1 MISASMRFDHLG
13 IVVPNLQI
21 GRDHFFK
28 IYGINSWTNEFFD
41 ELNGVYVQFGQSKD
55 KFCYELIAPIDNK
68 SPVYNVLA
76 EKKNILNHIA
86 YIVDAIDV
94 CFEELLS
101 NEFVPLGEPKK
112 AVAYSLQRVQFFYS
126 KDFGYILELIEA
138 PNFYHDYNP
147 QTPT

>member
-28 IYGINSWTNEFFD
+28 IYGINNWTDEFFD

-68 SPVYNVLA
+68 SPVYNVLS

-94 CFEELLS
+94 CFKELLS

-112 AVAYSLQRVQFFYS
+112 AVAYSLQRLQFFYS
-126 KDFGYILELIEA
+126 KEFGYILELIEA
-138 PNFYHDYNP
+138 PNFYHNYNP
-147 QTPT
+147 QTPA

>member
-1 MISASMRFDHLG
+1 MISDTMRFDHLG

-28 IYGINSWTNEFFD
+28 IYGINSWTDEFFD

-55 KFCYELIAPIDNK
+55 KFCYELIAPINNK
-68 SPVYNVLA
+68 SSVYNVLSK
-76 EKKNILNHIA
+76 KKNILNHIA
-86 YIVDAIDV
+86 YTVDAIDA

-101 NEFVPLGEPKK
+101 NQFVPLGEPNK

>member
-1 MISASMRFDHLG
+1 MISDSMRFDHLG

-28 IYGINSWTNEFFD
+28 IYGIDSWTDEFFD

-68 SPVYNVLA
+68 SPVYNVLSK
-76 EKKNILNHIA
+76 KKNILNHIA
-86 YIVDAIDV
+86 YIVDAIAV
-94 CFEELLS
+94 CSEELLS
-101 NEFVPLGEPKK
+101 NQFVPLGEPNK
-112 AVAYSLQRVQFFYS
+112 AVAYGLQRVQFFYS
-126 KDFGYILELIEA
+126 KEFGYILELIEA
-138 PNFYHDYNP
+138 PNFYHDYHP

>member
-1 MISASMRFDHLG
+1 MISDSMRFDHLG

-28 IYGINSWTNEFFD
+28 IYGINSWTDEFFD

-55 KFCYELIAPIDNK
+55 KVCYELVAPIDNK
-68 SPVYNVLA
+68 SPVYNVLSK
-76 EKKNILNHIA
+76 KKNILNHIA
-86 YIVDAIDV
+86 YIVDAIAV
-94 CFEELLS
+94 CSEELLS
-101 NEFVPLGEPKK
+101 NKFVPLGKPNK

-126 KDFGYILELIEA
+126 KEFGYILELIEA

>member
-1 MISASMRFDHLG
+1 MISANMRFDHLG
-13 IVVPNLQI
+13 VVVPNLQI

-28 IYGINSWTNEFFD
+28 MYGINNWTDEFFD

-55 KFCYELIAPIDNK
+55 KFCYELIAPINNK
-68 SPVYNVLA
+68 SPVYNVLSK
-76 EKKNILNHIA
+76 KKNILNHIA
-86 YIVDAIDV
+86 YIVDAIAV
-94 CFEELLS
+94 CSEELLS
-101 NEFVPLGEPKK
+101 NKFVPLGKSNK

-126 KDFGYILELIEA
+126 KEFSYILELIEA

>member
-1 MISASMRFDHLG
+1 MISDSMRFDHLG

-28 IYGINSWTNEFFD
+28 IFGINNWTDEFFD
-41 ELNGVYVQFGQSKD
+41 ELNGVYVQFGQSKE
-55 KFCYELIAPIDNK
+55 KLCYELIAPIDIK
-68 SPVYNVLA
+68 SPVYNVLSK
-76 EKKNILNHIA
+76 KKNILNHIA

-101 NEFVPLGEPKK
+101 NQFVPLGEPNK

>member
-1 MISASMRFDHLG
+1 MISANMRFDHLG
-13 IVVPNLQI
+13 IIVPNLQI
-21 GRDHFFK
+21 GRNHFFK
-28 IYGINSWTNEFFD
+28 MYGINNWTDEFFD

-55 KFCYELIAPIDNK
+55 KFCYELIAPINNK
-68 SPVYNVLA
+68 SPVYNVLSK
-76 EKKNILNHIA
+76 KKNILNHIA
-86 YIVDAIDV
+86 YTVDAIDA

-101 NEFVPLGEPKK
+101 NQFVPLGEPNK